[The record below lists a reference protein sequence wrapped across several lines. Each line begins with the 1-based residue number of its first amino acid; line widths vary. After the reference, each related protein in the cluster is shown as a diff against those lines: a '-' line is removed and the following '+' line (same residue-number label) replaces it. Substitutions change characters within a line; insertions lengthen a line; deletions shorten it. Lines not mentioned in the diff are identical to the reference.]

1 MLKEQ
6 GKLEEG
12 RKTVLPKLKAK
23 EQMEHKQDKRAQRK
37 NRNRIYYTW
46 YAALKGKD
54 KHYFNIFIYMCDHL
68 ICKENQEIIDQKKRH
83 RKDVHRWI
91 SDFLSKMEFKKNKGE
106 PYNDNDIKK
115 MIKCQFEDSFKE
127 TKFSL
132 ELFCSFVDD
141 EFKSFCN
148 PTHKPTAPDSFS
160 VKPKIWES

>member
-1 MLKEQ
+1 MRNELVISPLLKAFIEKEFQSMLKEQ

-91 SDFLSKMEFKKNKGE
+91 SDFLSKMEFKKKIKGS
-106 PYNDNDIKK
+106 PI
-115 MIKCQFEDSFKE
+115 MTTI
-127 TKFSL
+127 
-132 ELFCSFVDD
+132 
-141 EFKSFCN
+141 
-148 PTHKPTAPDSFS
+148 
-160 VKPKIWES
+160 